1 MHSLELNYSLLQTL
15 DITIF
20 ILLFL
25 YKVNSS
31 E

>member
-1 MHSLELNYSLLQTL
+1 MHSLELNYSLPQTL
-15 DITIF
+15 AITIF